1 MEQTRARS
9 SGFQNYPFLTGEEF
23 TEVCHRLDRR
33 YCQATLGPVR
43 RQWKLSVC
51 SALNTSFAM
60 GPEYSTYLQ
69 IVRPLDGE
77 LDDGDLSLHLD
88 RLSVQGKGRD
98 PEGMEME
105 TEADKEMVATE
116 EADEAALPRRS
127 QVGAGYVTYEIHLH
141 PTYQAPCLWFS
152 LHELPVDEEAFNI
165 DTVFRRLVPD
175 QYKNGLRGSGA
186 IGGISADHN
195 PVTGVPSF
203 FVHPCLLGDAMSNF
217 DCSKENYLMVWFGL
231 VGGCVGLWL
240 PTAMALES

>member
-23 TEVCHRLDRR
+23 AEVCHRLDRR

-88 RLSVQGKGRD
+88 RLSVRRD
-98 PEGMEME
+98 PEGMGMEME
-105 TEADKEMVATE
+105 MEADEEMVATE
-116 EADEAALPRRS
+116 EADEAALPRRP
-127 QVGAGYVTYEIHLH
+127 QVSAGYVTYEIHLH

-175 QYKNGLRGSGA
+175 QYKNGLRTSGA
-186 IGGISADHN
+186 IGGISAD
-195 PVTGVPSF
+195 VRIFLITF
-203 FVHPCLLGDAMSNF
+203 
-217 DCSKENYLMVWFGL
+217 CSI
-231 VGGCVGLWL
+231 
-240 PTAMALES
+240 AL